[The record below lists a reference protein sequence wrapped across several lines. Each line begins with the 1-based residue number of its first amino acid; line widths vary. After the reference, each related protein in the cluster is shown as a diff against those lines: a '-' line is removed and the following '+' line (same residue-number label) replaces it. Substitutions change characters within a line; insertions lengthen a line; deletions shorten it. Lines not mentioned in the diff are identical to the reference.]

1 MAPSSPWIH
10 LLMIGD
16 SDIARWPKELLPSV
30 SSRDDSGDLQQ
41 ECCETAG
48 SLPTPTSPISV
59 SGHSGATLSQIIEPL
74 KEGLERIAQT
84 PRAKHRAA
92 TTVLRA
98 PQESVVVVVVCAGE
112 NDIGDGV
119 PLAKSEQ
126 ALETSL
132 KTVFD
137 DFGSRLSRDFRLHM
151 IFLGPKLEPWLKD
164 DMHARKAYI
173 RMSSS
178 FERICNAR
186 DGVIFVDCLTMFCG
200 KSANQPGSLFGGRA
214 IPETQYFNDD
224 QLHLSK
230 EGYLQ
235 WKKVVEERIRA
246 L

>member
-1 MAPSSPWIH
+1 MAPITPWIH

-30 SSRDDSGDLQQ
+30 SSRDDSGGLQQ
-41 ECCETAG
+41 ECYETC
-48 SLPTPTSPISV
+48 LPTSSISV

-92 TTVLRA
+92 TTVLQA
-98 PQESVVVVVVCAGE
+98 PRESVVVVVCAGE

-119 PLAKSEQ
+119 PLAKSEE

-132 KTVFD
+132 KTVFG

-164 DMHARKAYI
+164 DMDARKAYI
-173 RMSSS
+173 RMSKS

-200 KSANQPGSLFGGRA
+200 ESANQPGSLFGGRA

-224 QLHLSK
+224 QLHLSE